1 MPAVLPEPYTVGSF
15 AKSKTIDYDAQPR
28 KEPSIFERIA
38 QMRAE
43 RVRGAAPP
51 AEETPEAKKER
62 EAAAEA
68 GIKGAKAPTRQERRV
83 ASQRYTQRA
92 MAIEGAEAGVPEQA
106 PTAAGAPSRAMTRL
120 QEMAEATRPSEERY
134 ERMQMEA
141 VREAREAAERD
152 RVPVK
157 GAEFKETEI
166 ETEAVPTAAPAEPSV
181 APTEKSKLS
190 IFKRLQRNG
199 ARRIEPTTSGVA

>member
-1 MPAVLPEPYTVGSF
+1 VLPEPYTVGSF

-51 AEETPEAKKER
+51 AEEAPEAKKER
-62 EAAAEA
+62 EAAAKA
-68 GIKGAKAPTRQERRV
+68 GIEGTKAPTWRERR
-83 ASQRYTQRA
+83 AAAQRFTQRA
-92 MAIEGAEAGVPEQA
+92 MAVEDAEAGVPEQA
-106 PTAAGAPSRAMTRL
+106 PTAAGAPSRAAARL
-120 QEMAEATRPSEERY
+120 QEIAEATRPSEERY

-141 VREAREAAERD
+141 VRKAREAAARD
-152 RVPVK
+152 RGPVK
-157 GAEFKETEI
+157 GPEFKETEI
-166 ETEAVPTAAPAEPSV
+166 ETEAIPTAAPAEPSV
-181 APTEKSKLS
+181 APTEKGKLS

-199 ARRIEPTTSGVA
+199 ARRVEPTTSGVA